1 MRHCLAC
8 RADYSD
14 EQVGICPDCG
24 ARTITDAERAVIL
37 AQRDALSDE
46 SFVPVRVF
54 DGPVD
59 KAFLTEIFTDHGVPW
74 VVHDPST
81 LSELF
86 HPQAGFGVL
95 LVPQDAFEQ
104 ARRLVRDYDR
114 SIVQEDEADT

>member
-8 RADYSD
+8 RSDYAD
-14 EQVGICPDCG
+14 EHVGTCPDCG
-24 ARTITDAERAVIL
+24 ARTIGDDELGLIL
-37 AQRDALSDE
+37 AQRDALTDE
-46 SFVPVRVF
+46 NFVPVRVF

-86 HPQAGFGVL
+86 HLQAGHGVL
-95 LVPQDAFEQ
+95 LVPEDAFEQ

-114 SIVQEDEADT
+114 SIVLEDEPDT